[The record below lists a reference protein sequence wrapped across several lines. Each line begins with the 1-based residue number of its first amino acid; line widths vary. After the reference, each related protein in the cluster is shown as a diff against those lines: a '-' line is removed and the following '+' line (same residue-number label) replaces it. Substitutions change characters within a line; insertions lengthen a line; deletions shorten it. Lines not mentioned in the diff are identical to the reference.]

1 MLLYSSPFFF
11 TDNKPIISQVNHTYM
26 KRFLLLLVITL
37 FSFHIGNSQT
47 TLVSGDVA
55 VIYHLSETNATGAG
69 GDRIG
74 LALLRNIS
82 SGTTFKVTE
91 NGSNGTQLDTDE
103 GIITLTATSAH
114 SGGKVINITLA
125 NGAVT
130 SITPGFS
137 STTSGASAYAIS
149 SAGDQTIVYTGTE
162 SSPTFIYSAHFNGT
176 SWSVCNA
183 GGTIGG
189 APPGLCGGN
198 QSIEPNSGVTFAF
211 GSSPT
216 EEIDNNWYNGSTGFT
231 NKAEA
236 LAAITNTAN
245 WSGDDNPGPA
255 ESAADAF
262 EALGNILP
270 VELVYFK
277 GRNDNKGNLL
287 TWATAV
293 QIGFNYFDIEHSTN
307 GLDFRSINTIKG
319 ESYSSQLSSYEY
331 LDVNANSKDNYY
343 RLKMVDLDGRYDYS
357 NIIFLKTDNH
367 DFHLSINP
375 NPADNFLNIA
385 LDGKLSEALILDLLR
400 MDGKMV
406 KTITLQESDNIKKMD
421 ISHLNNGIYVLKSR
435 NSAIIS
441 QKIIIAQ

>member
-1 MLLYSSPFFF
+1 
-11 TDNKPIISQVNHTYM
+11 M
-26 KRFLLLLVITL
+26 KRFLLLLIITL

-55 VIYHLSETNATGAG
+55 VIYHLSETNANGPG

-103 GIITLTATSAH
+103 GILVITATTAH
-114 SGGKVINITLA
+114 SAGKVINITI
-125 NGAVT
+125 NSTGSN
-130 SITPGFS
+130 SIISS
-137 STTSGASAYAIS
+137 STTGFTYSVSGPIVPPYTIS
-149 SAGDQTIVYTGTE
+149 TAGDQTIVYTGTE

-176 SWSVCNA
+176 SWSSVCNA
-183 GGTIGG
+183 GGSIGG

-231 NKAEA
+231 NKEAA
-236 LAAITNTAN
+236 LAAITNPAN
-245 WSGDDNPGPA
+245 WSGNDDPGPA
-255 ESAADAF
+255 EAAADAF

-270 VELVYFK
+270 VELVFFK
-277 GRNDNKGNLL
+277 GRNNNKGNLL

-307 GLDFRSINTIKG
+307 GLDFKSIDIMKG
-319 ESYSSQLSSYEY
+319 ESYSSQLSNYEY
-331 LDVNANSKDNYY
+331 LDVNANSKNNYY

-400 MDGKMV
+400 MDGKV
-406 KTITLQESDNIKKMD
+406 VETITLQESDNIKKMD

-435 NSAIIS
+435 NSAVIS